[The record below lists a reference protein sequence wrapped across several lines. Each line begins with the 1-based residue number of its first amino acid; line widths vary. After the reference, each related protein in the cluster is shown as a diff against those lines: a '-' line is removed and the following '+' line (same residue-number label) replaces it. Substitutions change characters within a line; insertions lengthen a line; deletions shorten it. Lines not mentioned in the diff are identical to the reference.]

1 MAEWDKSRWYLMSG
15 LLDELLESDVV
26 TRATRLLQLRTED
39 PLLADQIAELLSQ
52 HAQTQMDH
60 FLEGSAVSLLAWRHW
75 PAAVSAHRRQN
86 PAPAS
91 QAFQHPG
98 DQ

>member
-60 FLEGSAVSLLAWRHW
+60 FLEGSAVEPLGLATLAGRSIGTPTAEPCTGISSLPTSW
-75 PAAVSAHRRQN
+75 
-86 PAPAS
+86 
-91 QAFQHPG
+91 
-98 DQ
+98 